1 MSRFRRKAVD
11 FADRVQQRILLIDG
25 HELTRLMVDHDV
37 GAQAEQT
44 IVLKRVDDDF
54 LE

>member
-1 MSRFRRKAVD
+1 
-11 FADRVQQRILLIDG
+11 
-25 HELTRLMVDHDV
+25 MVDHDV

>member
-1 MSRFRRKAVD
+1 
-11 FADRVQQRILLIDG
+11 
-25 HELTRLMVDHDV
+25 MVDHEV